1 MLLYFP
7 NLSLPAF
14 FYFKFHPIL
23 FIDLYS
29 FEFKCLCLDFYQD
42 LISGFNLYFSN
53 YLFLLLKIYSFL
65 SVYLLPPSRFLLLD
79 YQLVIPLP
87 FIILNFLIQ
96 YLLDQSL
103 HFSLFL
109 LFFLK
114 VLHYQNYFSPIIY
127 SLFLILPLLYLFHL
141 FIIITPVFRV
151 N

>member
-1 MLLYFP
+1 M
-7 NLSLPAF
+7 
-14 FYFKFHPIL
+14 FHPIL

-29 FEFKCLCLDFYQD
+29 FEFKCLFLNFYQH
-42 LISGFNLYFSN
+42 LISEFNLYFSN

-87 FIILNFLIQ
+87 FIILDFLIQ
-96 YLLDQSL
+96 YLLDQFL

-141 FIIITPVFRV
+141 FIIMRPVFRV